1 MPLRFPRFALLSLL
15 AVAAGCVPRV
25 APPPPPPTPAP
36 TQAPAP
42 APSPRAVDWQ
52 DWPVTPGTWRYAREA
67 TGSSAT
73 FGADQAALRC
83 QGGAVRLTGAPGGQG
98 AVTIRTTSA
107 TRTLPTGAD
116 GAVSLSARD
125 PLLDAIVFS
134 RGRFTIE
141 RAGAATL
148 VLPPWAEVARV
159 VEDCRG

>member
-1 MPLRFPRFALLSLL
+1 MPLRFSRLLVL
-15 AVAAGCVPRV
+15 ATLAAAGCVPRV
-25 APPPPPPTPAP
+25 APPPPPAPAP
-36 TQAPAP
+36 IPAPAP
-42 APSPRAVDWQ
+42 APTPLAADWQ
-52 DWPVTPGTWRYAREA
+52 DWPVTPGTWRYARG
-67 TGSSAT
+67 TGAT
-73 FGADQAALRC
+73 FGGGQASVRC
-83 QGGAVRLTGAPGGQG
+83 TGGAIRLAGATGGSG

-107 TRTLPTGAD
+107 TRVLPAAADGSVTLP
-116 GAVSLSARD
+116 ARD